1 MNTSWVHSPP
11 SHNRRSEKLFL
22 KIDISI
28 LTNPKDELKLFLSQC
43 YLFGKTAEAKYGNS
57 KIHWGEKGNNQ
68 VSLRVLIWG

>member
-28 LTNPKDELKLFLSQC
+28 LTNPQDELKLFLSQC

-57 KIHWGEKGNNQ
+57 IDGSMLAKMVKEEL
-68 VSLRVLIWG
+68 V